1 MAGYSNGNRRVRD
14 VQLHVDA
21 DLHPGWVNGADVAL
35 APGDIVV
42 CTDGRAEV
50 VKVLGWTGDRS
61 RLLELRLDVP
71 GAKPFFAAASNV
83 LAAPAD
89 A

>member
-1 MAGYSNGNRRVRD
+1 MGAYSNGNRRVRD

-21 DLHPGWVNGADVAL
+21 DAHPGWVNGADVVLQA
-35 APGDIVV
+35 GDVVV
-42 CTDGRAEV
+42 CADGRAEV

-61 RLLELRLDVP
+61 RLLELRLEVP
-71 GAKPFFAAASNV
+71 GSKPFFAAASNV
-83 LAAPAD
+83 LAEPTD